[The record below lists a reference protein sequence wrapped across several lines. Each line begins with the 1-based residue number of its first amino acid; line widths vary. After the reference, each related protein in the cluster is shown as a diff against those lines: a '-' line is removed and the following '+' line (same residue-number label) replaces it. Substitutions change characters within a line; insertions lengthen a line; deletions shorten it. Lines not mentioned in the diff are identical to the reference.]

1 MYERQRENNKARMR
15 NQKSERVRVIVK
27 QQGKIKSGEQ
37 KSGVIES
44 GVIESGVIESGEY
57 VRD

>member
-44 GVIESGVIESGEY
+44 GVIESGEY